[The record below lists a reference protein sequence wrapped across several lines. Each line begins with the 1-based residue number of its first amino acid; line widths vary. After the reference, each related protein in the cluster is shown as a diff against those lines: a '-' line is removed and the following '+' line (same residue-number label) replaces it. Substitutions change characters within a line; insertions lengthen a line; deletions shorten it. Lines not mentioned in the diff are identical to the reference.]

1 MEHIIVS
8 NLMKHL
14 EIQNILFP
22 LQHGFRRNHSCESQ
36 LLSLFQDLASST
48 TQTEMLIMDFSKA
61 YKLNGMVSEGI
72 GSRSQ
77 RVVLDG
83 ATSDSAPV
91 LSGVPQGTVLG
102 PILFLI
108 YINDLPDGV
117 VNSTV
122 RLFADDCIINRP
134 IRCKKKTELLQNYL
148 T

>member
-1 MEHIIVS
+1 MAPIFKKSNNRPVSLTCIASKIMEHIIVS

-22 LQHGFRRNHSCESQ
+22 LQHGFRRNHSCGSQ

-48 TQTEMLIMDFSKA
+48 NITNMLIMNFSKA
-61 YKLNGMVSEGI
+61 FDKVPYKRLYYKLNWYIIRWDTLEWITDFLS
-72 GSRSQ
+72 SRSH

-83 ATSDSAPV
+83 TTSDSAPA

-108 YINDLPDGV
+108 
-117 VNSTV
+117 
-122 RLFADDCIINRP
+122 
-134 IRCKKKTELLQNYL
+134 
-148 T
+148 